1 MIRVVLVT
9 IALWL
14 ACLGVQAQQP
24 ITIQKDSTGKSV
36 ARMDTLKSKTTY
48 INPGKI
54 AAKKAIMRSLIIPGW
69 GQYSN
74 GINLY
79 RGIKIA
85 AIYTGAT
92 LLTLSFMDNNKMYHI
107 YLKELTDRQAN
118 GNRPVVGSPYFSIT
132 DNTGIITAKDTYRRN
147 KEVIIFSMIG
157 LYGIQVIEAY
167 VDARLKYFD
176 VNNDLTFSPTIINSN
191 TMYGFNANVPGIKLT
206 LKL

>member
-1 MIRVVLVT
+1 MFKVVLV
-9 IALWL
+9 IISLWL
-14 ACLGVQAQQP
+14 ASLSVHAQQP
-24 ITIQKDSTGKSV
+24 ITIKKDSTGKSV
-36 ARMDTLKSKTTY
+36 ARVDTLASKSTY
-48 INPGKI
+48 VNVGKI
-54 AAKKAIMRSLIIPGW
+54 AARKAIMRSLIIPGW

-74 GINLY
+74 GLNLY
-79 RGIKIA
+79 RGVKIA

-92 LLTLSFMDNNKMYHI
+92 LLTLSFMDNNKQYHI

-147 KEVIIFSMIG
+147 KEVIIFSMVA

-176 VNNDLTFSPTIINSN
+176 INNDLTFRPTVINSGA
-191 TMYGFNANVPGIKLT
+191 MYGFNANAPGIKLT

>member
-1 MIRVVLVT
+1 MFKLVLVT

-14 ACLGVQAQQP
+14 ASLGVRAQQP
-24 ITIQKDSTGKSV
+24 ITIKKDSTGKSV
-36 ARMDTLKSKTTY
+36 ARMDTLKSKSTY
-48 INPGKI
+48 VNLGKI
-54 AAKKAIMRSLIIPGW
+54 AAKKAIIRSLMIPGW

-74 GINLY
+74 GLNLY

-92 LLTLSFMDNNKMYHI
+92 MLTLSFIDNNKQYHI

-118 GNRPVVGSPYFSIT
+118 DDRPVVGSPYFSIE

-147 KEVIIFSMIG
+147 KEVIILSMFA
-157 LYGIQVIEAY
+157 LYGIQVVEAY

-176 VNNDLTFSPTIINSN
+176 INNDLTFSPTIINSN
-191 TMYGFNANVPGIKLT
+191 SMYGFNANVPGIKLT

>member
-1 MIRVVLVT
+1 MFRVVLVT

-14 ACLGVQAQQP
+14 ASLGVKAQQP
-24 ITIQKDSTGKSV
+24 ITIKKDSTGHAV
-36 ARMDTLKSKTTY
+36 ARVDTLASKSTY
-48 INPGKI
+48 VNVGKI
-54 AAKKAIMRSLIIPGW
+54 AAHKAIIRSLIIPGW
-69 GQYSN
+69 GQFTN
-74 GINLY
+74 GLNLY
-79 RGIKIA
+79 RGAKIA

-92 LLTLSFMDNNKMYHI
+92 LLTLSFRDNNKQYHI

-176 VNNDLTFSPTIINSN
+176 IGNDLTFSPTILNSN
-191 TMYGFNANVPGIKLT
+191 TMYGYNANVPGIKLT

>member
-1 MIRVVLVT
+1 MYKAVLVT
-9 IALWL
+9 ITLWL
-14 ACLGVQAQQP
+14 ASLGVRAQQP
-24 ITIQKDSTGKSV
+24 ITIKKDSTGRSV
-36 ARMDTLKSKTTY
+36 ARVDTLGSKSTY
-48 INPGKI
+48 VNVGKI
-54 AAKKAIMRSLIIPGW
+54 AARKAIIRSLIIPGW

-74 GINLY
+74 GLNLY
-79 RGIKIA
+79 RGVKIA

-92 LLTLSFMDNNKMYHI
+92 LLTLSFMDNNKQYHI

-118 GNRPVVGSPYFSIT
+118 GNRPVIGSPYFSIT

-147 KEVIIFSMIG
+147 KEIIIFSMIG

-176 VNNDLTFSPTIINSN
+176 IGNDLAFSPTVITSN
-191 TMYGFNANVPGIKLT
+191 PMYGYNVNVPGIKLT

>member
-1 MIRVVLVT
+1 MFKVVLV
-9 IALWL
+9 IISLWL
-14 ACLGVQAQQP
+14 ASLSASAQQP
-24 ITIQKDSTGKSV
+24 ITIKKDSTGKSV
-36 ARMDTLKSKTTY
+36 ARVDTLASKSTY
-48 INPGKI
+48 VNVGKI
-54 AAKKAIMRSLIIPGW
+54 AARKAIMRSLIIPGW

-74 GINLY
+74 GLNLY
-79 RGIKIA
+79 RGVKIA

-92 LLTLSFMDNNKMYHI
+92 LLTLSFMDNNKQYHI

-147 KEVIIFSMIG
+147 KEVIIFSMVA

-176 VNNDLTFSPTIINSN
+176 INNDLTFSPTIINSGA
-191 TMYGFNANVPGIKLT
+191 MYGFNANAPGIKLT